1 MSPLTGEV
9 ASIAPDASIADAAA
23 ELQRRAVSALVVL
36 DDGAL
41 VGLLT
46 ERQLVQVI
54 VDGDDPRSVP
64 VRQRMSVDVPTVSPD
79 VDDMQARELMGRH
92 AVRHLPVVDG
102 GVVVGLIEQTEPRTG
117 LHFGSRRAIPDG
129 PAAPSP
135 AIEDFRGPYADGPP
149 AEHLAVDAPALDRF
163 GLTEVRRGIVIWW
176 TLTVSVLASLL
187 RRRLRL
193 VLRRGSPD
201 TWWDAAAAGAVDG
214 FEKLGPAFVKLGQ
227 IMASSPGVFPEP
239 LADACQRT
247 LDEVPPFDSA
257 TARRIIEED
266 LGHRPEELFSFFDD
280 KPLSAASIGQVHAC
294 VLPDGRQAVLKL
306 QRPGVRPL
314 MTADL
319 RIMWRIAKLAE
330 RWDWL
335 ASTDPVAIIEDAA
348 YINFQELVP
357 ALEATRQ
364 AEFREKIWYFGDN
377 EGITAPAVYWN
388 YCGPRIICMER
399 MQGTPL
405 DEFEEMA
412 RQGID
417 GEVMLRR
424 GAKVWIESVCVHG
437 PFHGDMHAGNIWFLP
452 DGRASF
458 LDFGI
463 MGELTEPYRE
473 VIKDILYTCMID
485 GDFTRVAR
493 AYRKVGVFPSDV
505 GTDEEL
511 GMRLGMILGPML
523 DAGIGGMNLGEML
536 KMSIDLMDN
545 YDAKGPPRA
554 GAHRQAAGLHGALR
568 QGHGAR
574 LPDHPRPVPGQEH
587 LPRGGR
593 EEGGRARD
601 RGPRLSVPGYGSRA
615 PARDPYPRIGAN

>member
-1 MSPLTGEV
+1 MSSTPVESV
-9 ASIAPDASIADAAA
+9 SPDATIAHAAS
-23 ELQRRAVSALVVL
+23 LMQQRHVSALVVL
-36 DDGAL
+36 DGDDL

-46 ERQLVQVI
+46 ERDLLQVI
-54 VDGDDPRSVP
+54 VDGDDPATVP
-64 VRQRMSVDVPTVSPD
+64 VRRRMSTNVVTVSPD
-79 VDDMQARELMGRH
+79 TDVMAARELMGRY

-102 GVVVGLIEQTEPRTG
+102 GKVVGLVEQTEPRVG
-117 LHFGSRRAIPDG
+117 LHFGGRRTFPDTTPVTPLVEG
-129 PAAPSP
+129 
-135 AIEDFRGPYADGPP
+135 FRGPYADGPP
-149 AEHLAVDAPALDRF
+149 ADHLRVDAPSLERF
-163 GLTEVRRGIVIWW
+163 GLTEIRRGITIGVVLVW
-176 TLTVSVLASLL
+176 SVLRALL
-187 RRRLRL
+187 RRRFDL
-193 VLRRGSPD
+193 VARRRQAVPG
-201 TWWDAAAAGAVDG
+201 WWDAASSGAVDA
-214 FEKLGPAFVKLGQ
+214 FETLGPAFVKLGQ

-257 TARRIIEED
+257 TARAIIEED
-266 LGHRPEELFSFFDD
+266 LGHPPEALFRFFDD

-306 QRPGVRPL
+306 QRPGVRAL

-335 ASTDPVAIIEDAA
+335 SSADPVAIIEDTA
-348 YINFQELVP
+348 YVNFQELIP
-357 ALEATRQ
+357 ALEAKRQ
-364 AEFREKIWYFGDN
+364 TEFREKIWFFGDN
-377 EGITAPAVYWN
+377 DGITAPEVYWDW
-388 YCGPRIICMER
+388 CGPRTICMER
-399 MQGTPL
+399 MTGTPL

-412 RQGID
+412 RRGID
-417 GEVMLRR
+417 GELMLRR
-424 GAKVWIESVCVHG
+424 GAKAWIESVCVHG

-463 MGELTEPYRE
+463 MGELAPEYRD

-493 AYRKVGVFPSDV
+493 AYRRVGVFPPDV

-523 DAGIGGMNLGEML
+523 EAGIGGMNLGEML

-545 YDAKGPPRA
+545 YGAKGPKELVLIAKQLAYMERYAKGMAPRYQIIQDLYLIKNVFPDA
-554 GAHRQAAGLHGALR
+554 VEAKAAELGIE
-568 QGHGAR
+568 
-574 LPDHPRPVPGQEH
+574 LP
-587 LPRGGR
+587 
-593 EEGGRARD
+593 A
-601 RGPRLSVPGYGSRA
+601 
-615 PARDPYPRIGAN
+615 